1 MNLKKL
7 LAALF
12 IFFLTSNILSA
23 NITDTLQGSIT
34 GNVTLNNTKRYLL
47 KGTVFVE
54 NGATITIP
62 AGTEIHGDKVT
73 NASLVV
79 KRGGKIF
86 ANGTAASPVVFTSNQ
101 PIGSRQPGDW
111 GGVIILGRARINTF
125 SGADTSGIEG
135 ITPAVYFGGNNDD
148 DSSGVLRY
156 VRIEYPGIAL
166 SPNNEINGITFGGV
180 GRGTVVEYV
189 QVSYSGDDSFEFFG
203 GTVNA
208 KYLVAYRGVDDDF
221 DTDFGYRGLIQFGL
235 VIRTPQLVDVAGDS
249 NGFESDNNAS
259 GSNFNIN
266 NPRTAPNFSNIT
278 IVGPKQFDTSTVP
291 SQFGRGIRLRRAT
304 MLNTY
309 NTIIM
314 GWSTGAR
321 FESSQLIENLQEDS
335 VKFVSNLL
343 GGISGRNFDTSGV
356 SPAVINITSFLLEA
370 SRRNDTVNSNNDIQ
384 LLSPYAGI
392 SNGNYSTAMF
402 MPLPTSPALDP
413 TKFTNPNTI
422 NPFFTAAT
430 YRGAFG
436 LVDWGLLWTNF
447 RPDTINY
454 KTVGINQISSTVPD
468 AYTLKQ
474 NYPNPFNP
482 ATKIQFALPK
492 AGFVALKIYDITGR
506 EVVSLVNER
515 LTIGT
520 YEYTFNAASLN
531 SGVYFYTIR
540 TEGFMETKKMLLIK

>member
-1 MNLKKL
+1 MNLKRL

-12 IFFLTSNILSA
+12 LFFASANILSA

-34 GNVTLNNTKRYLL
+34 GNVTLTSAKRYLL

-54 NGATITIP
+54 SGASITIP
-62 AGTEIHGDKVT
+62 AGTEIHGDKQT

-111 GGVIILGRARINTF
+111 GGLVILGRARINTF

-135 ITPAVYFGGNNDD
+135 ITPAVYFGGNNDND
-148 DSSGVLRY
+148 TSGVLRY

-189 QVSYSGDDSFEFFG
+189 QVSYSGDDSFEWFG
-203 GTVNA
+203 GTVNC

-221 DTDFGYRGLIQFGL
+221 DTDFGFRGSVQYCLS
-235 VIRTPQLVDVAGDS
+235 IRTPQLVDAAGDS

-259 GSNFNIN
+259 GSNFNLN
-266 NPRTAPNFSNIT
+266 NPRTAPNFSNVT
-278 IVGPKQFDTSTVP
+278 LVGPKQFDTSTVP
-291 SQFGRGIRLRRAT
+291 SQFGRGIRVRRAT

-314 GWSTGAR
+314 GWGTGAR
-321 FESSQLIENLQEDS
+321 FESPQLIENLQEDS

-343 GGISGRNFDTSGV
+343 GGISGRNFDTSAV
-356 SPAVINITSFLLEA
+356 APAVIDITPFMMIG
-370 SRRNDTVNSNNDIQ
+370 SRKNDTVNANNDLQ
-384 LLSPYAGI
+384 LVNPYGGI
-392 SNGNYSTAMF
+392 NNGNYSTSMF

-422 NPFFTAAT
+422 DPFFTAAT
-430 YRGAFG
+430 HRGAFG

-454 KTVGINQISSTVPD
+454 KTVSIQQISSNVPGQ
-468 AYTLKQ
+468 YNLKQ

-482 ATKIQFALPK
+482 ATKIQFALPS
-492 AGFVALKIYDITGR
+492 AGFVSLKVYDVTGR
-506 EVVSLVNER
+506 EVASLVNQK
-515 LTIGT
+515 LNIGT